1 MILGIGIDLVQV
13 DKLRR
18 GMRSQA
24 FLRKTFSEAELAD
37 CLQTKNRAEHL
48 AGKFAAKEA
57 FMKAAGRGI
66 RQGLW
71 FSQIEVLHRDTGQPY
86 VKVSGE
92 AARTA
97 GELKVAC
104 THVSISHAGGM
115 ATAVVIL
122 EG

>member
-1 MILGIGIDLVQV
+1 MIIGIGIDLAQV
-13 DKLRR
+13 SKLAN
-18 GMRSQA
+18 SLQSAA

-37 CLQTKNRAEHL
+37 SALAKNGAERL

-71 FSQIEVLHRDTGQPY
+71 FSQIEVLHRESGQPY
-86 VKVSGE
+86 IQVSGE
-92 AARTA
+92 AERALQDLR
-97 GELKVAC
+97 VAC
-104 THVSISHAGGM
+104 IHVSISHAGGM